1 MEKKKKLSLPVQ
13 IFIALVLGI
22 VVGLVFYFTG
32 TAGFTTSYI
41 KPFGDIFVNLLK
53 FIVVPVV
60 LLSMIDGIISMG
72 DMKKV
77 GAVGWKTILYFMVTT
92 AVACVI
98 GLVLATVFNNAGL
111 FPNLSEAAQAA
122 EYEAK
127 EYAGF
132 MATLVA
138 IFPTNMWKAFTEANM
153 LQVIVIALLFGGSIL
168 AAGEKS
174 KLVRDMVTSAYAVV
188 ERLMEFII
196 SLSPIGVFTYMT
208 WVVATQGAEI
218 LGSLALVILC
228 AYIGYILHAL
238 LVYSVSAKAFAGISP
253 VKFFKNASAAM
264 IFAFT
269 STSSAATLPVS
280 KECADALG
288 AEDDISSFVLPLG
301 ATINMDGTAIYQ
313 CVATVFLATCA
324 GMQLTLSQMILI
336 VVTATLASIGT
347 AGTPGAGMIML
358 AMVLEA
364 IGIPVAYIGLIVAVD
379 RLFDM
384 GRTCLSWAL
393 LLDSLTV
400 IVSFFFFNAGTAKL
414 PQSSD
419 GNTITLLVIFL
430 VVIALA
436 TLLQQKTVDL
446 TKKMNPEKRG
456 SVYDMKF
463 QERWWESCDEA
474 ERRQIGQA
482 SYKAYV
488 TVSRFCPYCWG
499 VLLLGNMVFHYGILP
514 SAVVLVIWAVLS
526 VSYTREAI
534 RLGRRGQKTE

>member
-22 VVGLVFYFTG
+22 VVGLMFYFTG
-32 TAGFTTSYI
+32 AAGFTTSYI

-188 ERLMEFII
+188 R
-196 SLSPIGVFTYMT
+196 G
-208 WVVATQGAEI
+208 WGQH
-218 LGSLALVILC
+218 C
-228 AYIGYILHAL
+228 DWCCD
-238 LVYSVSAKAFAGISP
+238 
-253 VKFFKNASAAM
+253 NA
-264 IFAFT
+264 
-269 STSSAATLPVS
+269 
-280 KECADALG
+280 
-288 AEDDISSFVLPLG
+288 
-301 ATINMDGTAIYQ
+301 
-313 CVATVFLATCA
+313 
-324 GMQLTLSQMILI
+324 
-336 VVTATLASIGT
+336 
-347 AGTPGAGMIML
+347 
-358 AMVLEA
+358 
-364 IGIPVAYIGLIVAVD
+364 
-379 RLFDM
+379 R
-384 GRTCLSWAL
+384 
-393 LLDSLTV
+393 
-400 IVSFFFFNAGTAKL
+400 
-414 PQSSD
+414 
-419 GNTITLLVIFL
+419 
-430 VVIALA
+430 
-436 TLLQQKTVDL
+436 
-446 TKKMNPEKRG
+446 
-456 SVYDMKF
+456 
-463 QERWWESCDEA
+463 
-474 ERRQIGQA
+474 
-482 SYKAYV
+482 
-488 TVSRFCPYCWG
+488 
-499 VLLLGNMVFHYGILP
+499 
-514 SAVVLVIWAVLS
+514 
-526 VSYTREAI
+526 
-534 RLGRRGQKTE
+534 